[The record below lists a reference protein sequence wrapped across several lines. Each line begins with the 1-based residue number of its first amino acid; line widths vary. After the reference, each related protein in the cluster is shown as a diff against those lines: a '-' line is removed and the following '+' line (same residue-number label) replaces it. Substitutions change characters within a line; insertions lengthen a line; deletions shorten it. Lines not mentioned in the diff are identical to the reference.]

1 MGYFMGHIAALGLTE
16 FQRCAL
22 LGNAI
27 DQNLATT
34 LIRYSLSDAPQPSC
48 SMACTVGSR

>member
-1 MGYFMGHIAALGLTE
+1 MGYFMGDTAAPGLTE

-27 DQNLATT
+27 DQNLATA
-34 LIRYSLSDAPQPSC
+34 LVRSLSETSQPS
-48 SMACTVGSR
+48 